1 VLHSRSRT
9 SPSSVAVVDASSRV
23 PNKRI
28 MLPALAS
35 PHTSHLTPHT
45 SHLTTHNSQLTSHN
59 SHLTSHISHL
69 TPHTSHLTPHT
80 SHLTS
85 HTSHLTTHNSQ
96 LTPLTSRILASVFFT
111 EMNRCSDAD
120 IAPLPHSA
128 SGCAV
133 RAVPTCACLGHFDG
147 SEFGYVCA
155 TLSVTANP
163 GARDTRLF
171 AKEESMWW
179 CANELTICSA
189 VFIFSVFQ
197 RWRLTAENLTR
208 IIQTKIRNIQ

>member
-9 SPSSVAVVDASSRV
+9 YPSSIAVVDASSRV
-23 PNKRI
+23 QNKRI
-28 MLPALAS
+28 MLPSLAL
-35 PHTSHLTPHT
+35 PH
-45 SHLTTHNSQLTSHN
+45 
-59 SHLTSHISHL
+59 I
-69 TPHTSHLTPHT
+69 

-85 HTSHLTTHNSQ
+85 HTSHLTTHTSHLTTHNSH
-96 LTPLTSRILASVFFT
+96 LLLHACRHCSAAILSIWLS
-111 EMNRCSDAD
+111 C
-120 IAPLPHSA
+120 
-128 SGCAV
+128 SGC
-133 RAVPTCACLGHFDG
+133 TCACLGHFDG
-147 SEFGYVCA
+147 NEFGYVCA

-163 GARDTRLF
+163 GARLF

-208 IIQTKIRNIQ
+208 IIQTQIRNIQ